1 MTGLRK
7 RPTTAP
13 NLKRA
18 LVACARRGQ
27 LAAFVAS
34 LPADLAEALL
44 ADWPLWARA
53 QQLPPRGKWVTWL
66 MLGGRGAGKTR
77 AGAEWVHAL
86 ATGCGEAAVGRIAL
100 VGETL
105 ADAREVM
112 VEGVSGLL
120 SVGRRCD
127 RPTFQPSRRRLEW
140 PNGAVAQL
148 FSAADPES
156 LRGPQFGAAWSDEL
170 AKWPEGQAVWDM
182 LQFGLRLG
190 ARPRQV
196 VTTTP
201 RPVPLLKNLIAAPSS
216 VVTRMA
222 THDNAANLA
231 PGFLDMV
238 VDRYQGTRLG
248 RQELDGDIVED
259 RDDALWDRGQ
269 IELARVAAAP
279 ALERIVVA
287 VDPPATSG
295 AKSAA
300 CGIVAAGLG
309 ADGAAYV
316 LADRTLPRA
325 SPEAWAARA
334 VELYHTLEADALIAE
349 VNQGGEMVAT
359 VVRQQDPAVPVTAV
373 RANRGKWTR
382 AEPVALLY
390 AQGRVKHVG
399 VMPELEDQMCNF
411 VPGGTAEGVSPDR
424 IDALVWAVASL
435 MLDRAGQAPRVRR
448 FG

>member
-1 MTGLRK
+1 M
-7 RPTTAP
+7 
-13 NLKRA
+13 
-18 LVACARRGQ
+18 
-27 LAAFVAS
+27 AAFVAS

-44 ADWPLWARA
+44 ADWPLWARV
-53 QQLPPRGKWVTWL
+53 QQLAPRGRWVTWV

-77 AGAEWVHAL
+77 AGAEWVHTL
-86 ATGCGEAAVGRIAL
+86 ATGHGAGGEAAVGRIAL

-127 RPTFQPSRRRLEW
+127 RPNFQPSRRRLEW

-170 AKWPEGQAVWDM
+170 AKWPDGQAVWDM

-190 ARPRQV
+190 TRPRQV

-201 RPVPLLKNLIAAPSS
+201 RPVPLLKNLIAASS
-216 VVTRMA
+216 TIVTRMS
-222 THDNAANLA
+222 THENAANLA

-238 VDRYQGTRLG
+238 VDKYQGTRLG
-248 RQELDGDIVED
+248 RQELNGDIVED
-259 RDDALWDRGQ
+259 RDDALWERGR
-269 IELARVAAAP
+269 IELSRVAEAP

-309 ADGAAYV
+309 ADGTAYV
-316 LADRTLPRA
+316 LADRTLARA
-325 SPEAWAARA
+325 SPEAWASRA
-334 VELYHTLEADALIAE
+334 VSLYHTLEADALIAE

-359 VVRQQDPAVPVTAV
+359 VVREQDAGVPVTAV
-373 RANRGKWTR
+373 RASRGKWTR

-411 VPGGTAEGVSPDR
+411 VPGGTSEGVSPDR
-424 IDALVWAVASL
+424 IDALVWAIASL
-435 MLDRAGQAPRVRR
+435 MLDRSGQAPRVRR